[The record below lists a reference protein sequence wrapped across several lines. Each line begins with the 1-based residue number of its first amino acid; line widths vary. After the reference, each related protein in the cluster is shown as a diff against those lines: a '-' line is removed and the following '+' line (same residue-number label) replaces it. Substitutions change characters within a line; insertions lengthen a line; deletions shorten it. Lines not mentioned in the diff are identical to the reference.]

1 MNEKAKAVVDN
12 IKPLLE
18 VCLKYAQRF
27 DADEIRIT
35 VERAKEIQT
44 LVKTLEESLQ
54 QNKDNKNFMLI
65 PCPS

>member
-27 DADEIRIT
+27 DAD
-35 VERAKEIQT
+35 
-44 LVKTLEESLQ
+44 
-54 QNKDNKNFMLI
+54 
-65 PCPS
+65 

>member
-18 VCLKYAQRF
+18 GCLKYAQRF

-54 QNKDNKNFMLI
+54 QNKDSKNFMLI

>member
-27 DADEIRIT
+27 DAYEIRIT

-44 LVKTLEESLQ
+44 LVKTLEKS
-54 QNKDNKNFMLI
+54 LI